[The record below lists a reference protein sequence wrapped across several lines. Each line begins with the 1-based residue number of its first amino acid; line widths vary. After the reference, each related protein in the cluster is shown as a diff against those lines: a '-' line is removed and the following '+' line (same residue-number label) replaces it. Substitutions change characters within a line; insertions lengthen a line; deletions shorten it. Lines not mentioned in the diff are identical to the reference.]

1 MPSKKTVTKKLP
13 VIAREDEVDD
23 DGDKLIDEPE
33 PEEDELSDT
42 SVDEIDEVEELDDSD
57 EISLDNS
64 ELTDEPST
72 CVYHIKGKKTAQLIE
87 DEIDDLEIFGD
98 EPTNEGDVPPEERVT
113 KPILTKYERV
123 RVLGDRRAQLT
134 RGAKPMI
141 KNTEGL
147 NVREIAD
154 QELKN
159 GVIPFI
165 IIRRLPSGKRELWRV
180 NELKLGN

>member
-1 MPSKKTVTKKLP
+1 MPPKKTTTKKLP
-13 VIAREDEVDD
+13 VARETPDEVD
-23 DGDKLIDEPE
+23 DGDKLIDEEQPD
-33 PEEDELSDT
+33 EDELSET
-42 SVDEIDEVEELDDSD
+42 SIEEDDIIEPDEVSIGDSD
-57 EISLDNS
+57 ITE
-64 ELTDEPST
+64 EPSS

-98 EPTNEGDVPPEERVT
+98 EPTDEGDVPPEERIT

-123 RVLGDRRAQLT
+123 RILGDRRAQLT

-141 KNTEGL
+141 MNTEGL
-147 NVREIAD
+147 DVREIAD

-165 IIRRLPSGKRELWRV
+165 IIRRLPSGKRELWKI